1 MKRSVVLSIALGSLI
16 LIMSLGTNAYQHS
29 QVKQA
34 QQQISRLQKQKRQV
48 NQQLTKVNQQK
59 QLLSTQIDS
68 YKTYQNNKDKSQAEL
83 SFNTVVTKFFEVM
96 NNFKPK
102 TYGQRKDGVKGL
114 ISDKLY
120 QQYFSNKGTYGD
132 SNSVSAKL
140 NQLNLYTQSK
150 QGQSKQGQS
159 MKGLAVVSY
168 QSKSG
173 DNDWQ
178 KATVLYQVTFDTTT
192 DRITEVQNLGS
203 SFKASDLN

>member
-1 MKRSVVLSIALGSLI
+1 MKRSMVLSIAIGSLI
-16 LIMSLGTNAYQHS
+16 LIMSLGANAYQHS

-48 NQQLTKVNQQK
+48 NQQLTKANQQK

-83 SFNTVVTKFFEVM
+83 SFNTVVTKFFKVM

-102 TYGQRKDGVKGL
+102 TYSQRKNGVKDL

-120 QQYFSNKGTYGD
+120 QQYFSNKSTYGD

-150 QGQSKQGQS
+150 QGQN
-159 MKGLAVVSY
+159 MKGLAVVGY

-192 DRITEVQNLGS
+192 DR
-203 SFKASDLN
+203 

>member
-1 MKRSVVLSIALGSLI
+1 MKRSVVLSVVIGSLI
-16 LIMSLGTNAYQHS
+16 LIMSLGSNAYQHS
-29 QVKQA
+29 QIKQA
-34 QQQISRLQKQKRQV
+34 QQQISRLQQQKRQISR
-48 NQQLTKVNQQK
+48 QLTKTNQQK
-59 QLLSTQIDS
+59 QLLSAQIDS

-83 SFNTVVTKFFEVM
+83 SFNMVATKFFDVM

-102 TYGQRKDGVKGL
+102 TYGQRKDGVKDL

-150 QGQSKQGQS
+150 QGQN

-192 DRITEVQNLGS
+192 DRITAVQNLGS

>member
-1 MKRSVVLSIALGSLI
+1 MKRSMVLSVVIGSLI
-16 LIMSLGTNAYQHS
+16 LVLSLGANAYQHS

-34 QQQISRLQKQKRQV
+34 QQQITRIQQQKRQV
-48 NQQLTKVNQQK
+48 SQQLTKTNQQK

-68 YKTYQNNKDKSQAEL
+68 YKTYQNNKDKSSTEL
-83 SFNTVVTKFFEVM
+83 SFNTVVTKFFDVM

-102 TYGQRKDGVKGL
+102 TYGQRKDGVKNL

-150 QGQSKQGQS
+150 QGRN

-192 DRITEVQNLGS
+192 NRITAVQNLGS

>member
-1 MKRSVVLSIALGSLI
+1 MKRSMVLSVVIGSLI
-16 LIMSLGTNAYQHS
+16 LVMSLGANAYQHS
-29 QVKQA
+29 QIKQA
-34 QQQISRLQKQKRQV
+34 QQQISRLQQQKRQV
-48 NQQLTKVNQQK
+48 SRQLTKTNQQK

-83 SFNTVVTKFFEVM
+83 SFNAVVTKFFKVM

-102 TYGQRKDGVKGL
+102 TYGQRKDGVKDL

-140 NQLNLYTQSK
+140 DQLNLYTQSK
-150 QGQSKQGQS
+150 QGQD

-168 QSKSG
+168 ESKSD

-192 DRITEVQNLGS
+192 DRITAVQNLGS

>member
-1 MKRSVVLSIALGSLI
+1 MKRSMVLSVAIGSLI
-16 LIMSLGTNAYQHS
+16 LVMSLGANAYQHS

-34 QQQISRLQKQKRQV
+34 QQQITRLQQQKRQV
-48 NQQLTKVNQQK
+48 SQQLTKTNQQK

-68 YKTYQNNKDKSQAEL
+68 YKTYQNNKDKSSAEL
-83 SFNTVVTKFFEVM
+83 SFNTVVTKFFDVM

-102 TYGQRKDGVKGL
+102 TYGQRKDAVKDL
-114 ISDKLY
+114 ISDELY
-120 QQYFSNKGTYGD
+120 QQYFPQKGTYGD

-140 NQLNLYTQSK
+140 DQLNLYTQSK
-150 QGQSKQGQS
+150 QGKN

-168 QSKSG
+168 ESKSG

-192 DRITEVQNLGS
+192 NRITAVQNLGS

>member
-1 MKRSVVLSIALGSLI
+1 MKRSVVLSVVIGSLI
-16 LIMSLGTNAYQHS
+16 LVMSLGANAYQHS
-29 QVKQA
+29 QIKQA
-34 QQQISRLQKQKRQV
+34 QQQISRLQQQKRQV
-48 NQQLTKVNQQK
+48 SRQLTKTNQQK

-83 SFNTVVTKFFEVM
+83 SFNTVVTKFFKVM

-102 TYGQRKDGVKGL
+102 TYSQRKDGVKDL

-140 NQLNLYTQSK
+140 DQLNLYTQSK
-150 QGQSKQGQS
+150 QGQD

-168 QSKSG
+168 ESKSG

-192 DRITEVQNLGS
+192 DRITNVQNLGS

>member
-1 MKRSVVLSIALGSLI
+1 MKRSMVLSVAIGSLI
-16 LIMSLGTNAYQHS
+16 LVMSLGANAYQHS

-34 QQQISRLQKQKRQV
+34 QQQITRLQQQKRQV
-48 NQQLTKVNQQK
+48 NQQLTKTNQQK

-68 YKTYQNNKDKSQAEL
+68 YKTYQNNKDKSSAEL
-83 SFNTVVTKFFEVM
+83 SFNTVVTKFFDVM

-102 TYGQRKDGVKGL
+102 TYGQRKDAVKDL
-114 ISDKLY
+114 ISDELY
-120 QQYFSNKGTYGD
+120 QQYFPQKGTYGD

-150 QGQSKQGQS
+150 QGQN

-192 DRITEVQNLGS
+192 NRITAVQNLGS

>member
-1 MKRSVVLSIALGSLI
+1 MKRSVVLSVVIGSFI
-16 LIMSLGTNAYQHS
+16 LVMSLGANAYQHS
-29 QVKQA
+29 QIKQA
-34 QQQISRLQKQKRQV
+34 QQQISRLQQQKRQV
-48 NQQLTKVNQQK
+48 SRQLTKTNQQK
-59 QLLSTQIDS
+59 QLLSAQIDS

-102 TYGQRKDGVKGL
+102 TYGQRKDGVKDL

-150 QGQSKQGQS
+150 QGQN

-168 QSKSG
+168 ESKSG

-192 DRITEVQNLGS
+192 DRITDVQNLGN
-203 SFKASDLN
+203 SFKASDLD

>member
-1 MKRSVVLSIALGSLI
+1 MKRSMVLSVVIGSLI
-16 LIMSLGTNAYQHS
+16 LVLSLGANAYQHS

-34 QQQISRLQKQKRQV
+34 QQQITRIQQQKRQV
-48 NQQLTKVNQQK
+48 SQQLTKTNQQK

-68 YKTYQNNKDKSQAEL
+68 YKTYQNNKDKSSTEL
-83 SFNTVVTKFFEVM
+83 SFNTVVTKFFDVM

-102 TYGQRKDGVKGL
+102 TYGQRKDGVKNL

-120 QQYFSNKGTYGD
+120 QQYFANKGTYGD

-150 QGQSKQGQS
+150 QGRN

-192 DRITEVQNLGS
+192 NRITAVQNLGS

>member
-1 MKRSVVLSIALGSLI
+1 MKRSVILSVVIGSLI
-16 LIMSLGTNAYQHS
+16 LVMSLGANVYQHS
-29 QVKQA
+29 QIKQA
-34 QQQISRLQKQKRQV
+34 QQQISRLQQQKRQV
-48 NQQLTKVNQQK
+48 SQQLTKTNQQK
-59 QLLSTQIDS
+59 QLLSAQIDS

-102 TYGQRKDGVKGL
+102 TYGQRKDGVKDL

-140 NQLNLYTQSK
+140 DQLNLYTQSK
-150 QGQSKQGQS
+150 QGQD

-168 QSKSG
+168 ESKSG

-192 DRITEVQNLGS
+192 DRITDVQNLGN
-203 SFKASDLN
+203 SFKASDLD

>member
-1 MKRSVVLSIALGSLI
+1 MKRSMVLSVVIGSLI
-16 LIMSLGTNAYQHS
+16 LVMSLGANAYQHS

-34 QQQISRLQKQKRQV
+34 QQQISRLQQQKRQV
-48 NQQLTKVNQQK
+48 SQQLTKANQQR

-83 SFNTVVTKFFEVM
+83 SFNTVVTKFFKVM

-102 TYGQRKDGVKGL
+102 TYGQRRNGVKDL

-150 QGQSKQGQS
+150 QGQN

-168 QSKSG
+168 ESKSG
-173 DNDWQ
+173 NNDWQ

-192 DRITEVQNLGS
+192 DRITDVQNLGN
-203 SFKASDLN
+203 SFKASDLD

>member
-1 MKRSVVLSIALGSLI
+1 MKRSVVLSVAVGSLI
-16 LIMSLGTNAYQHS
+16 LVMSLGANAYQHS

-34 QQQISRLQKQKRQV
+34 QGQISRLQQQKRQV
-48 NQQLTKVNQQK
+48 SQQLAKSKQQK
-59 QLLSTQIDS
+59 RLLSTQIGS
-68 YKTYQNNKDKSQAEL
+68 YKTYQNNKDKSPAEL
-83 SFNTVVTKFFEVM
+83 SFNTVVTKFFDAM

-102 TYGQRKDGVKGL
+102 TYGQRQDGVKDL

-132 SNSVSAKL
+132 SNSASAKL

-150 QGQSKQGQS
+150 QGQNMQ
-159 MKGLAVVSY
+159 GLAVVSY
-168 QSKSG
+168 ESKSG
-173 DNDWQ
+173 NNDWQ

-192 DRITEVQNLGS
+192 DRITAVQNLGS

>member
-1 MKRSVVLSIALGSLI
+1 MKRSMVLSVAIGSLI
-16 LIMSLGTNAYQHS
+16 LVMSLGANAYQHS

-34 QQQISRLQKQKRQV
+34 QQQITRLQQQKRQV
-48 NQQLTKVNQQK
+48 SQQLTKTNQQK

-68 YKTYQNNKDKSQAEL
+68 YKTYQNNKDKSSAEL
-83 SFNTVVTKFFEVM
+83 SFNTVVTKFFDVM

-102 TYGQRKDGVKGL
+102 TYGQRKDAVKDL
-114 ISDKLY
+114 ISDELY
-120 QQYFSNKGTYGD
+120 QQYFPQKGTYGD

-150 QGQSKQGQS
+150 QGQN

-192 DRITEVQNLGS
+192 NRITAVQNLGS

>member
-1 MKRSVVLSIALGSLI
+1 VRGSTRDCSVQVDKCIYPPRSSSCIS
-16 LIMSLGTNAYQHS
+16 TNTWPCIQTAWFPAQLCGKGFSAGWLTRNLLPAFKGYSFHS
-29 QVKQA
+29 
-34 QQQISRLQKQKRQV
+34 
-48 NQQLTKVNQQK
+48 
-59 QLLSTQIDS
+59 QIDS
-68 YKTYQNNKDKSQAEL
+68 YKTYQNNKDKSSAEL
-83 SFNTVVTKFFEVM
+83 SFNTVVTKFFDVM

-102 TYGQRKDGVKGL
+102 TYGQRKDGVKNL

-150 QGQSKQGQS
+150 QGQN

-192 DRITEVQNLGS
+192 NRITAVQNLGS

>member
-1 MKRSVVLSIALGSLI
+1 
-16 LIMSLGTNAYQHS
+16 MSLGTNAYQHS

-68 YKTYQNNKDKSQAEL
+68 YKTYQNNKDKSPAEL
-83 SFNTVVTKFFEVM
+83 SFNTVVTKFFDVM

-102 TYGQRKDGVKGL
+102 TYGQRKDAVKDL

-140 NQLNLYTQSK
+140 DQLNLYTQSK
-150 QGQSKQGQS
+150 QGQN

-192 DRITEVQNLGS
+192 DRITAVQNLGS

>member
-1 MKRSVVLSIALGSLI
+1 MKRSMVLSVVIGSLI
-16 LIMSLGTNAYQHS
+16 LVMSLGANAYQHS

-34 QQQISRLQKQKRQV
+34 QQQITRLQQQKRQV
-48 NQQLTKVNQQK
+48 SQRLTKTNQQK

-68 YKTYQNNKDKSQAEL
+68 YKTYQNNKDKSSAEL
-83 SFNTVVTKFFEVM
+83 SFNTVVTKFFKVM

-102 TYGQRKDGVKGL
+102 TYGQRKDGVKNL

-120 QQYFSNKGTYGD
+120 QQYFANKGTYGD

-150 QGQSKQGQS
+150 QGQN

-192 DRITEVQNLGS
+192 DRITAVENLGS

>member
-1 MKRSVVLSIALGSLI
+1 MKRSVVLSVVIGSLI
-16 LIMSLGTNAYQHS
+16 LVMSLGANAYQHS
-29 QVKQA
+29 QIKQA
-34 QQQISRLQKQKRQV
+34 QQQISRLQQQKRQV
-48 NQQLTKVNQQK
+48 SRQLTKTNQQK

-83 SFNTVVTKFFEVM
+83 SFNTVVTKFFDVM

-102 TYGQRKDGVKGL
+102 TYGQRKDAVKDL
-114 ISDKLY
+114 ISDELY
-120 QQYFSNKGTYGD
+120 QQYFPQKGTYGD

-140 NQLNLYTQSK
+140 GQLNLYTQSK
-150 QGQSKQGQS
+150 QGKN

-168 QSKSG
+168 ESKSG

-192 DRITEVQNLGS
+192 NRITAVQNLGS

>member
-1 MKRSVVLSIALGSLI
+1 MKRSVVLSIVLGSLI
-16 LIMSLGTNAYQHS
+16 LIMSLGANAYQRS

-34 QQQISRLQKQKRQV
+34 QQQISRLQKQKRQ
-48 NQQLTKVNQQK
+48 VNQQK

-68 YKTYQNNKDKSQAEL
+68 YKTYQNNKDKSPAEI
-83 SFNTVVTKFFEVM
+83 SFNTVVTKFFKVM

-102 TYGQRKDGVKGL
+102 TYGQRKDSVKDL

-140 NQLNLYTQSK
+140 DQLNLYTQSK
-150 QGQSKQGQS
+150 QGPN

-168 QSKSG
+168 ESKSG

-192 DRITEVQNLGS
+192 DRITAVQNLGS

>member
-1 MKRSVVLSIALGSLI
+1 MKRSMVLSVAIGSLI
-16 LIMSLGTNAYQHS
+16 LVMSLGANAYQHS

-34 QQQISRLQKQKRQV
+34 QQQITRLQQQKRQV
-48 NQQLTKVNQQK
+48 SQQLTKTNQQK
-59 QLLSTQIDS
+59 QLLSTQIYS
-68 YKTYQNNKDKSQAEL
+68 YNTYQNNKDKSPAEL
-83 SFNTVVTKFFEVM
+83 SFNTVVTKFFDVI

-102 TYGQRKDGVKGL
+102 TYGQRKDAVKDL
-114 ISDKLY
+114 ISDELY
-120 QQYFSNKGTYGD
+120 QQYFPQKGTYGD

-140 NQLNLYTQSK
+140 GQLNLYTQSK
-150 QGQSKQGQS
+150 QGKN

-168 QSKSG
+168 ESKSG

-192 DRITEVQNLGS
+192 NRITAVQNLGS

>member
-1 MKRSVVLSIALGSLI
+1 MKRSMVLSVVIGSLI
-16 LIMSLGTNAYQHS
+16 LVLSLGANAYQHS

-34 QQQISRLQKQKRQV
+34 QQQITRLQQQKRQV
-48 NQQLTKVNQQK
+48 SQKLTKINQQK

-68 YKTYQNNKDKSQAEL
+68 YKTYQNNKDKSPAEL
-83 SFNTVVTKFFEVM
+83 SFNTVVTKFFDVM

-102 TYGQRKDGVKGL
+102 TYGQRKDGVKNL
-114 ISDKLY
+114 IADKLY
-120 QQYFSNKGTYGD
+120 QQYFANKGTYGD

-150 QGQSKQGQS
+150 QGQN

-178 KATVLYQVTFDTTT
+178 RATVLYQVTFDTTT
-192 DRITEVQNLGS
+192 NRITAVQNLGS

>member
-1 MKRSVVLSIALGSLI
+1 MKRSVVLSVVIGSLI
-16 LIMSLGTNAYQHS
+16 LVMSLGANAYQHS
-29 QVKQA
+29 QIKQA
-34 QQQISRLQKQKRQV
+34 QQQISRLQQQKRQV
-48 NQQLTKVNQQK
+48 SQQLTKANQQK

-68 YKTYQNNKDKSQAEL
+68 YKTYQNNKDKSSAEL
-83 SFNTVVTKFFEVM
+83 SFNTVVTKFFDVM

-102 TYGQRKDGVKGL
+102 TYGQRKDAVKDL
-114 ISDKLY
+114 ISDELY
-120 QQYFSNKGTYGD
+120 QQYFPQKGTYGD

-140 NQLNLYTQSK
+140 DQLNLYTQSK
-150 QGQSKQGQS
+150 QGKN

-168 QSKSG
+168 ESKSG

-192 DRITEVQNLGS
+192 NRITAVQNLGS

>member
-1 MKRSVVLSIALGSLI
+1 MKRSMVLSIAIGSLI
-16 LIMSLGTNAYQHS
+16 LIMSLGANAYQHS

-68 YKTYQNNKDKSQAEL
+68 YKTYQNKDKSPAEI

-102 TYGQRKDGVKGL
+102 TYGQRKDGVKDL

-140 NQLNLYTQSK
+140 DQLNLYTQSK
-150 QGQSKQGQS
+150 QGQD

-168 QSKSG
+168 ESKSG

-192 DRITEVQNLGS
+192 DRITAVQNLGS

>member
-1 MKRSVVLSIALGSLI
+1 MKRSVVLSVVIGSLI
-16 LIMSLGTNAYQHS
+16 LVMSLGANAYQHS
-29 QVKQA
+29 QIKQA
-34 QQQISRLQKQKRQV
+34 QQQISRLQQQKRQV
-48 NQQLTKVNQQK
+48 SRQLTKTNQQK
-59 QLLSTQIDS
+59 QLLSAQIDS

-83 SFNTVVTKFFEVM
+83 SFNTVVTKFFDVM

-102 TYGQRKDGVKGL
+102 TYGQRKDGVKDL

-150 QGQSKQGQS
+150 QGQN

-168 QSKSG
+168 ESKSG

-192 DRITEVQNLGS
+192 DRITDVQNLGN
-203 SFKASDLN
+203 SFKATDLD

>member
-1 MKRSVVLSIALGSLI
+1 MKRSMVLSVAIGSLI
-16 LIMSLGTNAYQHS
+16 LVMSLGANAYQHS

-34 QQQISRLQKQKRQV
+34 QQQITRLQQQKRQV
-48 NQQLTKVNQQK
+48 SQQLTKTNQQK

-68 YKTYQNNKDKSQAEL
+68 YKTYQNNKDKSPAEL
-83 SFNTVVTKFFEVM
+83 SFNTVVTKFFDVM

-102 TYGQRKDGVKGL
+102 TYGQRKDAVKDL
-114 ISDKLY
+114 ISNELY
-120 QQYFSNKGTYGD
+120 QQYFPQKGTYGD

-140 NQLNLYTQSK
+140 DQLNLYTQSK
-150 QGQSKQGQS
+150 QGKN

-168 QSKSG
+168 ESKSG

-192 DRITEVQNLGS
+192 DRITAVQNLGS

>member
-1 MKRSVVLSIALGSLI
+1 MVLSVAIGSLI
-16 LIMSLGTNAYQHS
+16 LVMSLGANAYQHS

-34 QQQISRLQKQKRQV
+34 QQQITRLQQQKRQV
-48 NQQLTKVNQQK
+48 SQQLTKTNQQK

-68 YKTYQNNKDKSQAEL
+68 YKTYQNNKDKSSAEL
-83 SFNTVVTKFFEVM
+83 SFNTVVTKFFDVM

-102 TYGQRKDGVKGL
+102 TYGQRKDAVKDL
-114 ISDKLY
+114 ISDELY
-120 QQYFSNKGTYGD
+120 QQYFPQKGTYGD

-140 NQLNLYTQSK
+140 DQLNLYTQSK
-150 QGQSKQGQS
+150 QGKN

-168 QSKSG
+168 ESKSG

-192 DRITEVQNLGS
+192 NRITAVQNLGS

>member
-1 MKRSVVLSIALGSLI
+1 MKRSVVLSVVIGSLI
-16 LIMSLGTNAYQHS
+16 LVMSLGVNAYQHS
-29 QVKQA
+29 QIKQA
-34 QQQISRLQKQKRQV
+34 QQQISRLQQQKRQV
-48 NQQLTKVNQQK
+48 SRQLTKTNQQK
-59 QLLSTQIDS
+59 QLLSAQIDS

-83 SFNTVVTKFFEVM
+83 SFNTVVTKFFKVM

-102 TYGQRKDGVKGL
+102 TYGQRKDGVKDL

-150 QGQSKQGQS
+150 QGQN
-159 MKGLAVVSY
+159 MKGLAVISY
-168 QSKSG
+168 ESKSG

-192 DRITEVQNLGS
+192 DRITDVQNLGN
-203 SFKASDLN
+203 SFKASDLD

>member
-1 MKRSVVLSIALGSLI
+1 MKRSMVLSVVIGSLI
-16 LIMSLGTNAYQHS
+16 LVLSLGANAYQHS

-34 QQQISRLQKQKRQV
+34 QQQITRIQQQKRQV
-48 NQQLTKVNQQK
+48 SQRLTKTNQQK

-68 YKTYQNNKDKSQAEL
+68 YKTYQNNKDKSSAEL
-83 SFNTVVTKFFEVM
+83 SFNTVVTKFFDVM

-102 TYGQRKDGVKGL
+102 TYGQRKDGVKNL

-150 QGQSKQGQS
+150 QGRN

-192 DRITEVQNLGS
+192 NRITAVQNLGS